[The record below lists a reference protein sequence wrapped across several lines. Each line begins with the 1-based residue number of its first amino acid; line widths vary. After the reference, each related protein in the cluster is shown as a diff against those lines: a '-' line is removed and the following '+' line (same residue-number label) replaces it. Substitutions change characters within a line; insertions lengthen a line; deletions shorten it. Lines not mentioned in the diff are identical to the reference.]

1 MPRLEHLEEALGIA
15 FKKIAFLKEAL
26 THRSYLNEN
35 PSWAHPDNERL
46 EFLGDAVIELA
57 VTESLFEK
65 FPDEDEG
72 KLTGIRAALVNY
84 IMLAAVAEDIRLG
97 DFLYLSKGETL
108 TSTSTGRNGKEN
120 GRATAESR
128 AREVIL
134 ANAFEAV
141 IGAVYLD
148 KGYEAA
154 RKTVNTLVMSHLDE
168 VMEKKLYKDPKSM
181 LQEKLQEKK
190 KVTPTYRVLSE
201 SGPDHAK
208 KFVVGVFV
216 ENQKLAEGE
225 GPSKQEAEAKAA
237 ERGLE
242 SFQ

>member
-1 MPRLEHLEEALGIA
+1 MARLEHLEESLGIA
-15 FKKIAFLKEAL
+15 FKKTALLKEAL

-35 PSWAHPDNERL
+35 PSWGFRDNERL
-46 EFLGDAVIELA
+46 EFLGDAVIELS

-65 FPDEDEG
+65 FPDYDEG
-72 KLTGIRAALVNY
+72 RLTGIRAALVNY
-84 IMLAAVAEDIRLG
+84 QMLASVAEDIRLG
-97 DFLYLSKGETL
+97 GFLYLSKGEML
-108 TSTSTGRNGKEN
+108 ASSSTRRSGKDNG
-120 GRATAESR
+120 R

-154 RKTVNTLVMSHLDE
+154 RKTVTALVMPHLDE
-168 VMEKKLYKDPKSM
+168 VMEHKLYKDPKSM
-181 LQEKLQEKK
+181 LQERLQEEKK
-190 KVTPTYRVLSE
+190 TTPTYRVLSE
-201 SGPDHAK
+201 SGPDHEK
-208 KFVVGVFV
+208 VFVVGVFV
-216 ENQKLAEGE
+216 GAKKLAEGE

-242 SFQ
+242 RLLSRTG

>member
-1 MPRLEHLEEALGIA
+1 MSIKKWEHLEEALGIV
-15 FKKIAFLKEAL
+15 FKKASLLKEAL

-35 PSWAHPDNERL
+35 PSWEYPDNERL

-65 FPDEDEG
+65 FPHDDEG
-72 KLTGIRAALVNY
+72 MLTGIRAALVNY
-84 IMLAAVAEDIRLG
+84 QMLAVVAEGIRLG
-97 DFLYLSKGETL
+97 EFLYLSRGEMKD
-108 TSTSTGRNGKEN
+108 NG
-120 GRATAESR
+120 R

-141 IGAVYLD
+141 IGAAYLTH
-148 KGYEAA
+148 GYEVT
-154 RKTVNTLVMSHLDE
+154 RKVVNALVMSHLEE

-181 LQEKLQEKK
+181 LQERLQEEKK
-190 KVTPTYRVLSE
+190 MTPTYRVLSE

-208 KFVVGVFV
+208 EFVVGVFV
-216 ENQKLAEGE
+216 GGEKLAEGE

-242 SFQ
+242 KIL

>member
-1 MPRLEHLEEALGIA
+1 MSKLEYLEEALGVA
-15 FKKIAFLKEAL
+15 FKKDALFKEAL

-35 PSWAHPDNERL
+35 PSWKYPANERL

-57 VTESLFEK
+57 VSELLFER
-65 FPDEDEG
+65 FPKEDEG

-84 IMLAAVAEDIRLG
+84 LMLSAVADSIRLG
-97 DFLYLSKGETL
+97 DFLYLSKGEM
-108 TSTSTGRNGKEN
+108 KE
-120 GRATAESR
+120 GHGR

-148 KGYEAA
+148 RGYDAA
-154 RKTVNTLVMSHLDE
+154 RKVVSALVMPHLPD
-168 VMEKKLYKDPKSM
+168 VMEKKLYKDPKSS
-181 LQEKLQEKK
+181 LQEIFQGRRR
-190 KVTPTYRVLSE
+190 VTPTYRVLSE

-208 KFVVGVFV
+208 RFVVGVYMGN
-216 ENQKLAEGE
+216 ELLAEGE

-242 SFQ
+242 RFQ

>member
-1 MPRLEHLEEALGIA
+1 MARLEHLEETLSVA
-15 FKKIAFLKEAL
+15 FKKKTLLKEAL
-26 THRSYLNEN
+26 THRSYRNEN
-35 PSWAHPDNERL
+35 PAWPQPDNERL

-57 VTESLFEK
+57 VSEFLFEK
-65 FPDEDEG
+65 FPREDEG

-84 IMLAAVAEDIRLG
+84 VMLAAVAEGIRLG
-97 DFLYLSKGETL
+97 DFLYLSKGEMKD
-108 TSTSTGRNGKEN
+108 NG
-120 GRATAESR
+120 R

-148 KGYEAA
+148 KGYEVAKKVVTA
-154 RKTVNTLVMSHLDE
+154 LVASRVDE

-181 LQEKLQEKK
+181 LQEKLQEEK

-208 KFVVGVFV
+208 EFVVGVFV
-216 ENQKLAEGE
+216 DSKKLAEGE

-242 SFQ
+242 RFQ

>member
-1 MPRLEHLEEALGIA
+1 MSKLEHLEESLGIA
-15 FKKIAFLKEAL
+15 FKKSALLKEAL

-35 PSWAHPDNERL
+35 PSWKQPDNERL

-84 IMLAAVAEDIRLG
+84 LMLAAVAEDIRLG
-97 DFLYLSKGETL
+97 DYLYLSKGEMKD
-108 TSTSTGRNGKEN
+108 NG
-120 GRATAESR
+120 R

-141 IGAVYLD
+141 VGAVYLD
-148 KGYEAA
+148 KGYDAA
-154 RKTVNTLVMSHLDE
+154 RKVVSSLVMTRLDE

-181 LQEKLQEKK
+181 LQEFLQERKK
-190 KVTPTYRVLSE
+190 TTPTYRVLAE

-208 KFVVGVFV
+208 QFVVGVFV
-216 ENQKLAEGE
+216 GTKKLAEGD

-237 ERGLE
+237 ERGLQ

>member
-1 MPRLEHLEEALGIA
+1 MSKQEHLEEALGVA
-15 FKKIAFLKEAL
+15 FKKKILLKEAL

-35 PSWAHPDNERL
+35 PSWECPDNERL

-65 FPDEDEG
+65 FPKEDEG
-72 KLTGIRAALVNY
+72 MLTGIRAALVNY
-84 IMLAAVAEDIRLG
+84 QMLAAVAESIRLG
-97 DFLYLSKGETL
+97 GHLHLSKGEMKD
-108 TSTSTGRNGKEN
+108 NG
-120 GRATAESR
+120 R

-148 KGYEAA
+148 KGYDAA
-154 RKTVNTLVMSHLDE
+154 RKVVSALVMMRLDE
-168 VMEKKLYKDPKSM
+168 VMAKKLYKDPKSL
-181 LQEKLQEKK
+181 LQEKLQEEKK
-190 KVTPTYRVLSE
+190 TTPTYRVLSE

-208 KFVVGVFV
+208 EFVVGVFV
-216 ENQKLAEGE
+216 GDRKLAEGE

-242 SFQ
+242 RFQ

>member
-1 MPRLEHLEEALGIA
+1 MARLEHLEESLGIA
-15 FKKIAFLKEAL
+15 FKKTAFLKEAL

-84 IMLAAVAEDIRLG
+84 IMLAAVAESIRLG
-97 DFLYLSKGETL
+97 DFLYLSKGEM
-108 TSTSTGRNGKEN
+108 KEN
-120 GRATAESR
+120 GR

-134 ANAFEAV
+134 ANALEAV

-154 RKTVNTLVMSHLDE
+154 RKTVNALVMSRLDE

-216 ENQKLAEGE
+216 EHQKLAEGE

>member
-1 MPRLEHLEEALGIA
+1 MSIKKWEHLEEALGVA
-15 FKKIAFLKEAL
+15 FKKASLLKEAL

-35 PSWAHPDNERL
+35 PSWEYPDNERL

-57 VTESLFEK
+57 VTESLFEQ
-65 FPDEDEG
+65 FPHDDEG
-72 KLTGIRAALVNY
+72 MLTGIRAALVNY
-84 IMLAAVAEDIRLG
+84 QMLATVAEGIRLG
-97 DFLYLSKGETL
+97 EFLYLSKGEMKD
-108 TSTSTGRNGKEN
+108 NG
-120 GRATAESR
+120 R

-141 IGAVYLD
+141 IGAAYLTH
-148 KGYEAA
+148 GYEVT
-154 RKTVNTLVMSHLDE
+154 RKVVNALVMSHLGE

-181 LQEKLQEKK
+181 LQERLQEEKK
-190 KVTPTYRVLSE
+190 MTPTYRVLSE

-208 KFVVGVFV
+208 VFVVGVFV
-216 ENQKLAEGE
+216 GGEKIAEGE

-242 SFQ
+242 RFE